1 MAYEFPK
8 SARLLNAN
16 EFVPVL
22 RQPEIKLAAGPL
34 RIRAIQNRMPTAR
47 LGQVVTKK
55 GNSRAV
61 RRNRIKRIVREEFRT
76 VRKNMP
82 GLDIVVQVFGE
93 IEDIRLHQRLRE
105 LFQKLQQPD
114 DPLPN

>member
-1 MAYEFPK
+1 MTYEFPK

-55 GNSRAV
+55 GNAHAV

-76 VRKNMP
+76 ERPDMP
-82 GLDIVVQVFGE
+82 ELDIVVQVFGE
-93 IEDIRLHQRLRE
+93 IDDVRLRKRLRE
-105 LFQKLQQPD
+105 LFKKLQQSTPE
-114 DPLPN
+114 PAG